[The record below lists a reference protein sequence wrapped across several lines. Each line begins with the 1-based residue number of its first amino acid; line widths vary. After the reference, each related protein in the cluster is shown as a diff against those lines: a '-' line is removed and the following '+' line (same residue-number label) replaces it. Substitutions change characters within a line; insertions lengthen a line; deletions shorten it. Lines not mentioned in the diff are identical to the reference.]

1 MKIVQVTW
9 VDIVSDDGW
18 HTQNRLDNYIHKD
31 NKTVRQVGYL
41 YEEDEEQVVL
51 LNSYFTK
58 KDMFG
63 DITKIPRGC
72 IVSIDE
78 LTNCRPSTLQL

>member
-18 HTQNRLDNYIHKD
+18 HSQNKLDNYIHNN
-31 NKTVRQVGYL
+31 NKTVVQVGYL
-41 YEEDEEQVVL
+41 YEEDEEQIVL
-51 LNSYFTK
+51 LNSYFTDK
-58 KDMFG
+58 TTFG

-72 IVSIDE
+72 IVEITE
-78 LTNCRPSTLQL
+78 LIKVV